1 MKIQGKLESTLWI
14 IVKFQKTLDQPNYEK
29 AHVNFLFILISV
41 AFVIGPSVNT
51 FFIFH
56 I

>member
-14 IVKFQKTLDQPNYEK
+14 IVKSQKQLDQLNYEK
-29 AHVNFLFILISV
+29 AHVNFLFISINV
-41 AFVIGPSVNT
+41 AFVIGTNVNT